1 MRHAEIGDDN
11 GPKLEIDELE
21 SKLADYDQNGS
32 LNSEYRNAIAMKL
45 QDKARW
51 YVYRAVWV
59 HQHAPEIYH

>member
-11 GPKLEIDELE
+11 GTKLEIDKLE

-51 YVYRAVWV
+51 YVYRAV
-59 HQHAPEIYH
+59 